1 MPAPEGTVS
10 EERPDPAAAPPP
22 AVLPPRV
29 ETFGNGRR
37 VYRALRRGIGP
48 RLLVLIVLFSSA
60 VTLVSTLVQLYF
72 DYRRDITAI
81 ESRLEEIER
90 SYLGSLAASLWHVD
104 VTQIRLQLEGL
115 QRLPDMQALEVRET
129 AAVERPLLVAVGRP
143 ADRLVI
149 DRAYPLIYNDRGVAR
164 EIGILKVEASLAE
177 VYQRLTEKAVVILV
191 TQGLKTFL
199 VSLFILYVF
208 YRLVTRHLTDIARTV
223 GGDDLQRPAPA
234 LTLQRRPPPEP
245 DELDRMVQAFNAM
258 RANLQDAYDELR
270 VAHDELADDIIA
282 RRRAEDEVK
291 RLNAVLEQRVRQR
304 TAELEAANKE
314 LGAFSYSVAHDLR
327 APLRRIE
334 GFGRILVEDYT
345 ERLDA
350 RGLRYLGRIR
360 AGVHD
365 MTEMIDS
372 FLRLS
377 RATQGELSV
386 EPVDLSRQARIIAN
400 RLREKDPG
408 RDVFVDIEADM
419 LADGDRRL
427 LSLVLENLLDNA
439 WKYTRRTEGA
449 TITFSRQRDDRGHAV
464 YVVRDN
470 GAGFDMAMVDRL
482 FAPFSRLHRAEDFEG
497 TGIGLA
503 TVQRILA
510 RHGGRIWATAEPGR
524 GARFHFTLWEKEEGV
539 ASSVRLRGH
548 HEEMHHR

>member
-10 EERPDPAAAPPP
+10 EKPDQAAGPPP
-22 AVLPPRV
+22 SLMPPPPERM
-29 ETFGNGRR
+29 GSGRR

-48 RLLVLIVLFSSA
+48 RLLVWIFLFSSA

-72 DYRRDITAI
+72 DYRRDISAI

-129 AAVERPLLVAVGRP
+129 AAVERPLLVAVGKP

-149 DRAYPLIYNDRGVAR
+149 DRSYPLVYNDRGVAR

-177 VYQRLTEKAVVILV
+177 IYQRLTEKAVIILV

-208 YRLVTRHLTDIARTV
+208 HRLVTRHLTDIARTV
-223 GGDDLQRPAPA
+223 GTDDLQRPAPA
-234 LTLQRRPPPEP
+234 LALQRRPPPEP
-245 DELDRMVQAFNAM
+245 DELDRMVQAYNAM

-270 VAHDELADDIIA
+270 VAHDELAADIIA

-291 RLNAVLEQRVRQR
+291 RLNAMLEQRVRQR

-334 GFGRILVEDYT
+334 GFGRILVEDYS
-345 ERLDA
+345 ERIDA
-350 RGLRYLGRIR
+350 RGVRYLGRIR
-360 AGVHD
+360 AGVHE
-365 MTEMIDS
+365 MAEMIDS

-386 EPVDLSRQARIIAN
+386 EPVDLSRQARIVAN

-408 RDVFVDIEADM
+408 RDVVFEIEPEM
-419 LADGDRRL
+419 VADGDRRL

-439 WKYTRRTEGA
+439 WKYTRRTERP
-449 TITFSRQRDDRGHAV
+449 TISFGRRRDADGRTV

-470 GAGFDMAMVDRL
+470 GAGFDMALADRL
-482 FAPFSRLHRAEDFEG
+482 FVPFSRLHRAEDFEG

-510 RHGGRIWATAEPGR
+510 RHGGRIWAAGEPGR
-524 GARFHFTLWEKEEGV
+524 GAGFHFTLWEGEGG
-539 ASSVRLRGH
+539 S
-548 HEEMHHR
+548 

>member
-10 EERPDPAAAPPP
+10 EKPDQAAARLPSGMPPRPDAI
-22 AVLPPRV
+22 
-29 ETFGNGRR
+29 GGGRR

-72 DYRRDITAI
+72 DYRRDVSAI

-129 AAVERPLLVAVGRP
+129 AAVARPLLVAVGKP

-149 DRAYPLIYNDRGVAR
+149 DRTYPLVYNDRGVAR
-164 EIGILKVEASLAE
+164 EIGILKVEASLADI
-177 VYQRLTEKAVVILV
+177 YQRLTEKAVVILV

-208 YRLVTRHLTDIARTV
+208 HRLVTRHLTDIAGTV
-223 GGDDLQRPAPA
+223 AEDDLQHPAPA
-234 LTLQRRPPPEP
+234 LRLLRRPPPEP
-245 DELDRMVQAFNAM
+245 DELDRVVQAYNAM

-270 VAHDELADDIIA
+270 VAHDELAADIVA

-334 GFGRILVEDYT
+334 GFGRILIEDYSG
-345 ERLDA
+345 RLDA
-350 RGLRYLGRIR
+350 RGTRYIGRIR
-360 AGVHD
+360 AGVHE
-365 MTEMIDS
+365 MSEMIDA

-386 EPVDLSRQARIIAN
+386 ETVDLSRQARIVVN

-408 RDVFVDIEADM
+408 RDIGVDIEPDM
-419 LADGDRRL
+419 IAEGDRRL
-427 LSLVLENLLDNA
+427 LGLVLENLIDNA
-439 WKYTRRTEGA
+439 WKYTRRTERPA
-449 TITFSRQRDDRGHAV
+449 ITFRRQQGAAGTV
-464 YVVRDN
+464 TYVVSDN
-470 GAGFDMAMVDRL
+470 GAGFDMASAERL
-482 FAPFSRLHRAEDFEG
+482 FTPFSRLHRAEDFEG

-510 RHGGRIWATAEPGR
+510 RHGGRIWAVAHPGQGAE
-524 GARFHFTLWEKEEGV
+524 FHFTLWEREGR
-539 ASSVRLRGH
+539 S
-548 HEEMHHR
+548 

>member
-10 EERPDPAAAPPP
+10 EKKPDLAE
-22 AVLPPRV
+22 VLPPATLSPRA
-29 ETFGNGRR
+29 EMFGNGRR

-48 RLLVLIVLFSSA
+48 RLLVLIVLFSSG
-60 VTLVSTLVQLYF
+60 VTLVSTLIQLYF
-72 DYRRDITAI
+72 DYRRDVSAI

-129 AAVERPLLVAVGRP
+129 AAVERPLLVAVGKP

-149 DRAYPLIYNDRGVAR
+149 DRAYPLVYNDRGVAR

-177 VYQRLTEKAVVILV
+177 IYRRLTEKAVIILM

-208 YRLVTRHLTDIARTV
+208 YRLVTRHLTDIARAV
-223 GGDDLQRPAPA
+223 GEDDLQRPAPA
-234 LTLQRRPPPEP
+234 LALQRRSPPEP

-270 VAHDELADDIIA
+270 VAHDELAADIIA

-334 GFGRILVEDYT
+334 GFGRILLEDYT

-350 RGLRYLGRIR
+350 RGIRYLGRIR
-360 AGVHD
+360 AGVHE
-365 MTEMIDS
+365 MAEMIDS

-386 EPVDLSRQARIIAN
+386 EPVDLSRQARVVAT

-408 RDVFVDIEADM
+408 RDVFVDIEAGM
-419 LADGDRRL
+419 IAEGDRRL
-427 LSLVLENLLDNA
+427 LSLVLENLIDNA
-439 WKYTRRTEGA
+439 WKYTRRTDGA
-449 TITFSRQRDDRGHAV
+449 TIAFNSRRDGAGRRV

-470 GAGFDMAMVDRL
+470 GAGFDMTLVDRL
-482 FAPFSRLHRAEDFEG
+482 FTPFSRLHRAEDFEG

-524 GARFHFTLWEKEEGV
+524 GASFHFTLWEREG
-539 ASSVRLRGH
+539 GI
-548 HEEMHHR
+548 

>member
-1 MPAPEGTVS
+1 
-10 EERPDPAAAPPP
+10 
-22 AVLPPRV
+22 
-29 ETFGNGRR
+29 
-37 VYRALRRGIGP
+37 
-48 RLLVLIVLFSSA
+48 
-60 VTLVSTLVQLYF
+60 
-72 DYRRDITAI
+72 
-81 ESRLEEIER
+81 
-90 SYLGSLAASLWHVD
+90 
-104 VTQIRLQLEGL
+104 
-115 QRLPDMQALEVRET
+115 
-129 AAVERPLLVAVGRP
+129 
-143 ADRLVI
+143 VI
-149 DRAYPLIYNDRGVAR
+149 DRSYPLIYNDRGVAR

-177 VYQRLTEKAVVILV
+177 IYQRLTEKAVVILV

-208 YRLVTRHLTDIARTV
+208 YRLVTRHLTDIARAV
-223 GGDDLQRPAPA
+223 GDDDLQRPTPA
-234 LTLQRRPPPEP
+234 LTLQRHPPDEP

-270 VAHDELADDIIA
+270 VAHDELAEDIVA

-350 RGLRYLGRIR
+350 RGMRYLGRIR
-360 AGVHD
+360 AGVHE
-365 MTEMIDS
+365 MAEMIDS

-386 EPVDLSRQARIIAN
+386 EPVDLSRQARIVAT

-408 RDVFVDIEADM
+408 RSVFIDIEPDM
-419 LADGDRRL
+419 IADGDRRL
-427 LSLVLENLLDNA
+427 LGLVLENLIDNA

-449 TITFSRQRDDRGHAV
+449 TITFSRQRDRLGRLV

-470 GAGFDMAMVDRL
+470 GAGFDMTLVDRL
-482 FAPFSRLHRAEDFEG
+482 FTPFSRLHRAEDFEG

-503 TVQRILA
+503 TVQRVLA

-524 GARFHFTLWEKEEGV
+524 GASFHFTLWEREGG
-539 ASSVRLRGH
+539 A
-548 HEEMHHR
+548 